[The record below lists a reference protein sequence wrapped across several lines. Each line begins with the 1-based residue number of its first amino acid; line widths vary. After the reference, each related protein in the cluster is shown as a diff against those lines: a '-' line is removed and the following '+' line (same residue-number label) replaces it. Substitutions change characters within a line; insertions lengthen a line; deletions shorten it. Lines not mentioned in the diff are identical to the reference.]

1 MILKLLKCFMCLISV
16 HAFSSG
22 FSYVRHLKTVRT
34 HLLWLVNHSN
44 TNSEENGVDYAQ
56 GLTEQTWR
64 SMCSNG
70 KVKSFSL
77 ELSRLWYEWKSSE
90 RSRLRL
96 EDGDGSD
103 FRARPFAGSLRQ
115 LPRLSRLRRSCH
127 SALGRCYQEV

>member
-77 ELSRLWYEWKSSE
+77 ELSRLWYEWKSGE
-90 RSRLRL
+90 RSRLLTPATSSLAASPVMPQR
-96 EDGDGSD
+96 
-103 FRARPFAGSLRQ
+103 FRQMLPGSLVVCMKRDS
-115 LPRLSRLRRSCH
+115 L
-127 SALGRCYQEV
+127 